1 MKSTEHFESEATLE
15 EQAAG
20 WIVEREEGFGP
31 GRAEAFA
38 RWCESDPRRAEAA
51 ARVGGTMAL
60 LNELP
65 SVRANLES
73 RIGEAAKREI
83 EAASLSPVTHFNPW
97 PWASGLAALLA
108 LCAASW
114 WFAPASTKEP
124 ETYIA
129 DATAPNRVALT
140 DGSVVDLNANSQL
153 QVRFSAGRRQVDL
166 AAGEAHFQ
174 VAHNPNRP
182 FIVTANGVSVRAVGT
197 AFDVRLVG
205 DNVEVLVTE
214 GKVEVDRK
222 AASVLFSRTEAVV
235 PQLSAGERTFV
246 TPNLDSTPLVE
257 NVVPAKVHALLSWQD
272 RMTSFVDVPL
282 REMVVRVNRCNATR
296 LVIAD
301 PSLAERRI
309 GGVIALDNV
318 DAFVRLLEQGGD
330 IAAERRGSEIILRSA
345 R

>member
-1 MKSTEHFESEATLE
+1 MNTTEPFESEAALE

-38 RWCESDPRRAEAA
+38 QWCESDPRRAEAA
-51 ARVGGTMAL
+51 ARVGGMLAL

-65 SVRANLES
+65 SVRARLES
-73 RIGEAAKREI
+73 RIGNAAKREI
-83 EAASLSPVTHFNPW
+83 EAASFSPVAYFNPW
-97 PWASGLAALLA
+97 LWASGLAAVLA
-108 LCAASW
+108 LCAAGW
-114 WFAPASTKEP
+114 WFAPASAKES
-124 ETYIA
+124 ETYVA
-129 DATAPNRVALT
+129 DATAPNRVGLT

-153 QVRFSAGRRQVDL
+153 QVRFSAGKRQVNL
-166 AAGEAHFQ
+166 AAGEAHFK
-174 VAHNPNRP
+174 VAHNPARP

-197 AFDVRLVG
+197 AFDVRIVG

-214 GKVEVDRK
+214 GKVEVDRQ
-222 AASVLFSRTEAVV
+222 AASVLFSRTEAVI
-235 PQLSAGERTFV
+235 PQLSAGERTLV

-282 REMVVRVNRCNATR
+282 REMVVEMNRCNATQ

-301 PSLAERRI
+301 PSLAGRRI

-318 DAFVRLLEQGGD
+318 DAFVRLLKQGGD
-330 IAAERRGSEIILRSA
+330 ITAERRGSEIFLRSA
-345 R
+345 P